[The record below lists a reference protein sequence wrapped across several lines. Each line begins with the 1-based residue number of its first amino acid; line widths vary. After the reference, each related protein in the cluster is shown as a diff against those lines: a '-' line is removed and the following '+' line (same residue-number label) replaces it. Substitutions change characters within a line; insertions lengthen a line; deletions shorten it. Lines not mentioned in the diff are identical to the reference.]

1 MDRPS
6 PPPAGDSPVP
16 LPITGE
22 LDLHTFRPAEV
33 GDLLGDYLAACAAR
47 GIRSVRIVHG
57 KGTGALRERVHAWLR
72 RSPLVAAF
80 ALCEAGDG
88 GWGATR
94 ATLAVSG
101 QKKARGDRTG
111 GSGS

>member
-1 MDRPS
+1 MPEPVPED
-6 PPPAGDSPVP
+6 AVP

-33 GDLLGDYLAACAAR
+33 GNLLGDYLAACAAR
-47 GIRSVRIVHG
+47 GIWTVRIVHG

-72 RSPLVAAF
+72 RSPQVESF
-80 ALCEAGDG
+80 ALCAAEDG

-94 ATLAVSG
+94 AVLKNPAQSC
-101 QKKARGDRTG
+101 R
-111 GSGS
+111 

>member
-1 MDRPS
+1 MTDAAPDS
-6 PPPAGDSPVP
+6 GDVPVP

-33 GDLLGDYLAACAAR
+33 GDLLGDYLAACAAK

-72 RSPLVAAF
+72 RSPLVESF
-80 ALCEAGDG
+80 ALCDAAEG

-94 ATLAVSG
+94 ATLRD
-101 QKKARGDRTG
+101 ARRP
-111 GSGS
+111 